1 MKIKQTT
8 LSYITLTIF
17 FFFIIALQTNCTG
30 SSGTN
35 PAKVISTIPE
45 VYVSTGFP
53 QVVVVS
59 GTEYEMGL
67 QYGQQTAAR
76 LAHNVAIQKNQL
88 YEAYGQETV
97 ATDLKVWD
105 YYIKTYTPAMAEWFR
120 GMSDG
125 CSREGYNLSYY
136 DILLVSYYPSELW
149 SRPNVAYPEET
160 GVKWEG
166 PIKRPEVTPAE
177 RPHSCNAFAA
187 AGKATPDGKSILA
200 LDSMVGLEAM
210 DNIILLAFP
219 TEGAPFVTQSSAGKL
234 AGNMG
239 MNGNGFAWAMTAIM
253 GDKPS
258 WGLCEAYFQ
267 WLCQTAKTPAEAQ
280 EFIQSTPRG
289 AVSGGFVMADANNV
303 MVLETNNLHYNLRTP
318 GQEKE
323 KGNFIVQTNHL
334 VSTSLKPY
342 NAPFIAFT
350 DSPKRYNTVL
360 RYLTEAEP
368 GTVNFNIAKK
378 IFASDDWYDADSGT
392 WNRNQPGKGGTSN
405 SHGTTSVNIFHPA
418 TLTAYLATGV
428 PSGNGSPAYA
438 TGEYVKLQLKA
449 TPKEIARQADIDTIA
464 LYWDAADTFQY
475 ELNRKPA
482 YLTLPVI
489 TIIRDTLDKA
499 YYAYSAAMD
508 RYGYAGLEEDQ
519 NRKRELLASSL
530 TYYAQAQLYAQ
541 MAKTDLLRAKFNE
554 KETVIN
560 N

>member
-1 MKIKQTT
+1 VKIKQST
-8 LSYITLTIF
+8 LSYITLTSF
-17 FFFIIALQTNCTG
+17 FLFIIVLQINCTG
-30 SSGTN
+30 SSGTD
-35 PAKVISTIPE
+35 PAKVNSTTPE

-88 YEAYGQETV
+88 YGAYGQETV
-97 ATDLKVWD
+97 TTDLKVWD
-105 YYIKTYTPAMAEWFR
+105 YYIKTYTPAMA
-120 GMSDG
+120 DG
-125 CSREGYNLSYY
+125 CSQEGCNLSYY

-149 SRPNVAYPEET
+149 SRPKVPYPAET
-160 GVKWEG
+160 GVKWAG
-166 PIKRPEVTPAE
+166 PRKRPEVAPAE

-187 AGKATPDGKSILA
+187 TGEATPDGKSILA
-200 LDSMVGLEAM
+200 FDSMVGLEAM

-219 TEGAPFVTQSSAGKL
+219 TTGAPFVTQSPAGKL

-253 GDKPS
+253 NDKPA

-267 WLCQTAKTPAEAQ
+267 WLCQTARTPAEAH

-289 AVSGGFVMADANNV
+289 AVTGGFVMADANNV

-318 GQEKE
+318 GQERE
-323 KGNFIVQTNHL
+323 KGNFVVQTNHL
-334 VSTSLKPY
+334 VSTSLQPY

-360 RYLTEAEP
+360 RYLTEAKP
-368 GTVNFNIAKK
+368 GTVNFNIGKK
-378 IFASDDWYDADSGT
+378 IFASDDWYDADTGT
-392 WNRNQPGKGGTSN
+392 WHRNQPGQGGTSN
-405 SHGTTSVNIFHPA
+405 SHGTTSVNIFLPA
-418 TLTAYLATGV
+418 TLTAYLAAGV

-438 TGEYVKLQLKA
+438 TGEYVKLQLKGS
-449 TPKEIARQADIDTIA
+449 PKEIAKQADIDTIA
-464 LYWDAADTFQY
+464 LYWDAVDTFQY
-475 ELNRKPA
+475 ELNTKPA

-489 TIIRDTLDKA
+489 SIIRDTLDKA

-519 NRKRELLASSL
+519 DRKRELLASAL
-530 TYYAQAQLYAQ
+530 TYYAQGQLYAQ
-541 MAKTDLLRAKFNE
+541 MAKTDLLRAKFDE
-554 KETVIN
+554 RETVIN
-560 N
+560 K